1 MLQSLI
7 LWMKQNNIA
16 PTIQKGMMKSVIRII
31 AGKDAVITSIMKFT
45 MAKKKYWMKM
55 AML

>member
-1 MLQSLI
+1 MLQSL
-7 LWMKQNNIA
+7 LHWMKQSNIA

-31 AGKDAVITSIMKFT
+31 AGKVAVITSIMKFT
-45 MAKKKYWMKM
+45 MEKKKYWMKV